1 MGFTAEPG
9 GSLSGSDNVYGY
21 LIFWKAMQETQ
32 RKWFA
37 VRTKARQEEIAT
49 MHYMRQG
56 FTVYSPKVQSIRR
69 HARKTEQVMRPLFPG
84 YIFLHL
90 NSHEQDWTAIGS
102 TIGAIG
108 PVRFNNYCPPVP
120 DWVIAAIQSRE
131 NENGFIPLRS
141 LGEKTLKSGSR
152 VTVAMGDKEI
162 EGIFLNF
169 RDEDRVVILLDI
181 LQRQLPVVTPL
192 AKLKVA

>member
-9 GSLSGSDNVYGY
+9 GSLSGSANVYGY

-102 TIGAIG
+102 TFGAIG
-108 PVRFNNYCPPVP
+108 PVRLNNYCPSVP

-131 NENGFIPLRS
+131 NESGFIPLRS
-141 LGEKTLKSGSR
+141 LGEKTLKSSSR

-169 RDEDRVVILLDI
+169 RDEDRVVVLLDI

>member
-56 FTVYSPKVQSIRR
+56 FNVYSPKVQSIRR

-120 DWVIAAIQSRE
+120 DWVIAGIQARE
-131 NENGFIPLRS
+131 NGSGFIPLRS

-152 VTVAMGDKEI
+152 VTVTMGDKEI

-169 RDEDRVVILLDI
+169 RDEDRVVVLLDI

>member
-1 MGFTAEPG
+1 
-9 GSLSGSDNVYGY
+9 
-21 LIFWKAMQETQ
+21 MQETQ
-32 RKWFA
+32 KKWFA
-37 VRTKARQEEIAT
+37 VRTKARQEEIAP
-49 MHYMRQG
+49 MQDMRQG

-69 HARKTEQVMRPLFPG
+69 HAGKTEQVMRSLFPG

-90 NSHEQDWTAIGS
+90 APREQDWTAIGS

-108 PVRFNNYCPPVP
+108 PVRFNDNYPPVH
-120 DWVIAAIQSRE
+120 DWVIAAIQARE
-131 NENGFIPLRS
+131 NESGFISLRS

-169 RDEDRVVILLDI
+169 RDEDRVVVLLDI